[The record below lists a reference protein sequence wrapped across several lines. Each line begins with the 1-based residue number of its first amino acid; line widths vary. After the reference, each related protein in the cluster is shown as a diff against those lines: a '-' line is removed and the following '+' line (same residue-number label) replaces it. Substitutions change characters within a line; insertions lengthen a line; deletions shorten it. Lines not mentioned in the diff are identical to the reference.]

1 MPKDYGAEIGH
12 KKFIELE
19 NVAKA
24 MFPPKTKSLTCDIR
38 QIAALADVSYQILL
52 HHWHRK
58 GRMGQVIYNKVKEVV
73 NP

>member
-38 QIAALADVSYQILL
+38 QIAA
-52 HHWHRK
+52 
-58 GRMGQVIYNKVKEVV
+58 
-73 NP
+73 